1 MLDRCSSPITVP
13 YLVAQASYTLFPRLG
28 SPPGRRVRPGSPK
41 PPIYLANF
49 LRHGGGVELTTPT
62 LARHRR
68 RSRRGNLGS
77 APRRRGGSALSVR
90 HGGLF
95 RPRQAHEQSRQTVS
109 PAFLLLPS
117 APSFEFSCFVR
128 SASDSIAATRVLF
141 QDGDFISFRSTN
153 RAVWDLAHRIRS
165 FQDGDFISFRSTN
178 RAVWDLAHR
187 IRSHRFVILGPIVL
201 SFRVECVLSDQG
213 IPRSSLGVLLL
224 DEVSFVRQK
233 S

>member
-1 MLDRCSSPITVP
+1 
-13 YLVAQASYTLFPRLG
+13 
-28 SPPGRRVRPGSPK
+28 
-41 PPIYLANF
+41 
-49 LRHGGGVELTTPT
+49 
-62 LARHRR
+62 
-68 RSRRGNLGS
+68 SRRGNLGS

-165 FQDGDFISFRSTN
+165 
-178 RAVWDLAHR
+178 
-187 IRSHRFVILGPIVL
+187 HRFVILGPIVL